1 MLVSLRNGVGMFRD
15 PATGFSLVGD
25 EVKTLPQNVGALTR
39 RWLNAGGIVSVASSK
54 PVDNKNIDEAREV
67 VQSSTAVDNYLA
79 EFDRSELMRLCKERG
94 IPTTRKD
101 KAIDLARRL
110 AEVDLET

>member
-1 MLVSLRNGVGMFRD
+1 MDVRLKDQTGMFHD
-15 PATGFSLVGD
+15 PETGFSLIAK
-25 EVKTLPQNVGALTR
+25 EVKPLPQNIGQLTR
-39 RWLNAGGIVSVASSK
+39 RWLNAGGLVSVASSK
-54 PVDNKNIDEAREV
+54 PVDSKNIDEAEKV
-67 VQSSTAVDNYLA
+67 VQSPTAIDNYLA

-94 IPTTRKD
+94 ISTSRKD